1 MPADERDAVRTTQ
14 ADSPHKALKTIM
26 TLRSL
31 TLRIGASLLLL
42 TMAPGVFAQP
52 GPISGKYI
60 VLLNAGASPAAVAA
74 RHGLAPDFVYD
85 AALNGFAGSIPPGRI
100 RALRNDPRVEAIV
113 QDNAVYAFAKP
124 GGGGGTTPS
133 QVIPEGVKRIG
144 SVAGATGG
152 GVGVAVVDTGVDLQ
166 HADLTPVVNAFSA
179 FGGSA
184 QDDNG
189 HGTHVAGIIA
199 ARNNTRD
206 VVGVAPAAQIYAVKV
221 LDASGSGSDASVIA
235 GLNYVATNSANIRV
249 VNMSLGRPAS
259 SDDTAMHTAIQN
271 VVNHGVTV
279 VVAAGNDCGSEISDQ
294 VPAGFSEVIAVASTT
309 AKDGTKN
316 RFGYV
321 IYGDTAS
328 FFTTDGAGVAISA
341 PGEDQEDV
349 SNGYL
354 ITSVGILSTRL
365 GGGTTRMSGTS
376 MASPH
381 AAGVAALL
389 YQKAQLAGVSLSPNS
404 VRSKIVAG
412 ASNAGVAPRNSPTS
426 CYSNDGASEGV
437 LSVPGSLAAP

>member
-1 MPADERDAVRTTQ
+1 M
-14 ADSPHKALKTIM
+14 ALN
-26 TLRSL
+26 
-31 TLRIGASLLLL
+31 
-42 TMAPGVFAQP
+42 VVAQP

-60 VLLNAGASPAAVAA
+60 VLLKAGASPVAVAA
-74 RHGLAPDFVYD
+74 GHGVAPDFVYGT
-85 AALNGFAGSIPPGRI
+85 AMNGFAGAIPPGRL
-100 RALRNDPRVEAIV
+100 RALQHDPRVEAIV
-113 QDNAVYAFAKP
+113 QDNAVYAFGKP
-124 GGGGGTTPS
+124 GGGGSSTG
-133 QVIPEGVKRIG
+133 QIIPEGVKRIG
-144 SVAGATGG
+144 ATNVWGGFTGAGI
-152 GVGVAVVDTGVDLQ
+152 GVAVVDTGVDLQ
-166 HADLTPVVNAFSA
+166 HADLAPVVDAFSS

-189 HGTHVAGIIA
+189 HGTHVSGIIA
-199 ARNNTRD
+199 ARNNSVG

-235 GLNYVATNSANIRV
+235 GLNYVAENANSVTPQIRV

-259 SDDTAMHTAIQN
+259 SDASDDIAMHAAIQN
-271 VVNHGVTV
+271 VVAKGITV

-316 RFGYV
+316 RFGYG
-321 IYGDTAS
+321 IGADTAS
-328 FFTTDGAGVAISA
+328 YFTTDGASVAISA
-341 PGEDQEDV
+341 PGEDQENV
-349 SNGYL
+349 SNGYF
-354 ITSVGILSTRL
+354 ISSVGILSTRL

-389 YQKAQLAGVSLSPNS
+389 YQQNGSLSPLQ

-412 ASNAGVAPRNSPTS
+412 ASNPDGAAPKDSPTT
-426 CYSNDGASEGV
+426 CYSFDGKREGV
-437 LSVPGSLAAP
+437 LSVPGALAAP

>member
-1 MPADERDAVRTTQ
+1 MCTPEAAFPNQIPASKVYM
-14 ADSPHKALKTIM
+14 II
-26 TLRSL
+26 RSF

-42 TMAPGVFAQP
+42 SMALNVVAQP

-60 VLLNAGASPAAVAA
+60 VLLKAGASPVAVAA
-74 RHGLAPDFVYD
+74 GHGRL
-85 AALNGFAGSIPPGRI
+85 
-100 RALRNDPRVEAIV
+100 RALQHDPRVEAIV
-113 QDNAVYAFAKP
+113 QDNAVYAFGKP
-124 GGGGGTTPS
+124 GGGGSSTG
-133 QVIPEGVKRIG
+133 QIIPEGVKRIG
-144 SVAGATGG
+144 ATNVWGGFTGAGI
-152 GVGVAVVDTGVDLQ
+152 GVAVVDTGVDLQ
-166 HADLTPVVNAFSA
+166 HADLAPVVDAFSSFA
-179 FGGSA
+179 VGGSA

-199 ARNNTRD
+199 ARNNSVG

-235 GLNYVATNSANIRV
+235 GLNYVAENANSVTPQIRV

-259 SDDTAMHTAIQN
+259 SDASDDIAMHAAIQN
-271 VVNHGVTV
+271 VVAKGITV
-279 VVAAGNDCGSEISDQ
+279 VVAAGNDCGSQISDQ

-316 RFGYV
+316 RFGYGV
-321 IYGDTAS
+321 GADTAS
-328 FFTTDGAGVAISA
+328 YFTTDGASVAISA
-341 PGEDQEDV
+341 PGEDQENV
-349 SNGYL
+349 SNGYF
-354 ITSVGILSTRL
+354 ISSVGILSTRL

-389 YQKAQLAGVSLSPNS
+389 YQQNGSLSPLQ

-412 ASNAGVAPRNSPTS
+412 ASNPDGAAPKDSPTT
-426 CYSNDGASEGV
+426 CYSFDGKREGV
-437 LSVPGSLAAP
+437 LSVPGALAAP